1 MTMDR
6 IDVKCLASGSAGN
19 AYAIDDGESV
29 LLLEA
34 GLPAKKI
41 LSGFLPLLPRVEG
54 CLITHEHGDHACGA
68 VGLAGRGIDLY
79 ATEGTFAGMQGAVP
93 AHRQHEIKINVQFR
107 LGSWLV
113 LPFEVEHDA
122 EEPAGYLLYSLAAQE
137 KLLFATDTYYIPNTF
152 RDLNIVMVECN
163 YSRDLLE
170 DNIKAGRVPELL
182 KARILRSHFSLD
194 NVKSFL
200 KANDLGE
207 CRKIY
212 LLHLSGGNSDPER
225 FKREI
230 QELTGI
236 VTTVCGK
243 GGDACGPSPEGWG

>member
-1 MTMDR
+1 MTMGR
-6 IDVKCLASGSAGN
+6 INVKCLASGSAGN
-19 AYAIDDGESV
+19 AYAVDDGDSV

-41 LSGFLPLLPRVEG
+41 LTGFLPLLPRVAG

-79 ATEGTFAGMQGAVP
+79 ATVGTFAGISSIP
-93 AHRQHEIKINVQFR
+93 AHRRHEVKVGVQFH
-107 LGSWLV
+107 LGSWII
-113 LPFEVEHDA
+113 LPFETEHDA
-122 EEPAGYLLYSLAAQE
+122 AEPVGYLLYSLAAQE

-152 RDLNIVMVECN
+152 RGLNVVMVECN

-182 KARILRSHFSLD
+182 KNRLLRSHFSLD
-194 NVKSFL
+194 NVKGFL
-200 KANDLGE
+200 AANDLSA
-207 CRKIY
+207 CRRIY

-236 VTTVCGK
+236 VTAVCGK
-243 GGDACGPSPEGWG
+243 GGDTRGPSPEGWG